1 MSAAGGGAAD
11 ARVASKL
18 VAGGNS
24 DTARLIA
31 GVTLDDLAL
40 AHSHDGQY
48 LLICCGEEVLVI
60 YGAMG
65 GSVET
70 IEFAD
75 GGCYSVEEVL
85 DRVAAA

>member
-1 MSAAGGGAAD
+1 MSGPTEAPADVIVVGKFVDTGNAATV
-11 ARVASKL
+11 RL
-18 VAGGNS
+18 TAG
-24 DTARLIA
+24 I
-31 GVTLDDLAL
+31 TLGDLTL

-48 LLICCGEEVLVI
+48 LLIYCGEEVLAI

-75 GGCYSVEEVL
+75 GGCYSVEEMLKVL
-85 DRVAAA
+85 GRG